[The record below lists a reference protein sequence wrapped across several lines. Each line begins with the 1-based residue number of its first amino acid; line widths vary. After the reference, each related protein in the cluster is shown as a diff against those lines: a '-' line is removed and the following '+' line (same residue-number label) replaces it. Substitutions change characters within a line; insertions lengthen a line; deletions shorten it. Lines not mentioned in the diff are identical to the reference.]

1 MDHILNSIGLHGRN
15 SRRESNGCPPKGMG
29 NNTNRI
35 ASAQVFFYRMINR
48 MVEFEECLQ
57 ANNSKTVE
65 LYFTVNQLL
74 I

>member
-1 MDHILNSIGLHGRN
+1 MVEIAGGKATDAHQKVW
-15 SRRESNGCPPKGMG
+15 E

-35 ASAQVFFYRMINR
+35 ASAQVLFYRMINR